1 MDLIEIAAKLGIVP
15 EEVEGWG
22 MSTRSNSVVAYP
34 KSQDEIAKIFSF
46 ARENHVPVG
55 FRGTGCSYG
64 DASQNEG
71 GILLDL
77 TRFNKI
83 LSFNEETG
91 IIVIEPGVSI
101 EKVWRNVISKGY
113 WPPVVSGT
121 MYPTYGGLLSMNV
134 HGKNNWKY
142 GTVGEHVLSFKF
154 LTLGGEL
161 LNCSREE
168 NEELFFAAISGF
180 GMLGCFV
187 EITMRLKKIYSGR
200 VEVEGISTPTLEHMA
215 CYLDEHRDDFDYLV
229 GWIDCF
235 PRGKKLG
242 RGLIHAARYLAEG
255 EDPNPPSMLDAAAQ
269 DLPDRLFGM
278 IPKGWMWRGLK
289 FFMNDFGMRAVNAAK
304 FTLGTRGQTRN
315 KPYQQGHAAFNFL
328 LDYVPDWK
336 KAYLPG
342 GLIQYQSF
350 VPKENATRV
359 HTELLRMCHR
369 DGLIPYLGVYKRH
382 RPDPFLLTH
391 SVDGFSFAMD
401 FKVTDKNRERLW
413 YHAHKMDEVVLEA
426 GGKFYFAKDATLERS
441 SAHRFFPQ
449 ENLEAFLELKRK
461 LDPEGLLQTNL
472 SRRLFPEFSASPV
485 QVESSSV

>member
-22 MSTRSNSVVAYP
+22 MSTRSNSVVAHP
-34 KSQDEIAKIFSF
+34 KSQEEVAKIFAF
-46 ARENHVPVG
+46 ARENQVSVG

-64 DASQNEG
+64 DASQNGE

-77 TRFNKI
+77 TGFDRI
-83 LSFNEETG
+83 RSFDEESG
-91 IIVIEPGVSI
+91 IIVMEPGVTI
-101 EKVWRNVISKGY
+101 EKVWRSVIAKGY

-142 GTVGEHVLSFKF
+142 GTVGEHVISFQF
-154 LTLGGEL
+154 LTIDGEVL
-161 LNCSREE
+161 TCSHEE
-168 NEELFFAAISGF
+168 NPDLFFAAISGF

-187 EITMRLKKIYSGR
+187 EITMRLKKIYSGN

-235 PRGKKLG
+235 PRGKRLG
-242 RGLIHAARYLAEG
+242 RGLIHAARYIGEG
-255 EDPNPPSMLDAAAQ
+255 EDPNPKAMLDAEAQ
-269 DLPDRLFGM
+269 DLPDRLFG
-278 IPKGWMWRGLK
+278 IVPKRWMWRGLK
-289 FFMNDFGMRAVNAAK
+289 LFMNDFGMRAVNAAK
-304 FTLGTRGQTRN
+304 FGLGTRGQTRN

-369 DGLIPYLGVYKRH
+369 EGLIPYLGVYKRH

-391 SVDGFSFAMD
+391 AIDGFSFAMD
-401 FKVTDKNRERLW
+401 FKVTDQNRERLW
-413 YHAHKMDEVVLEA
+413 YHCHKMDEVVLEA
-426 GGKFYFAKDATLERS
+426 GGRFYFAKDATLQSS
-441 SAHRFFPQ
+441 SAHRFFPK

-461 LDPEGLLQTNL
+461 LDPDGLLQTNL
-472 SRRLFPEFSASPV
+472 ARRLYPEFAASAVPAESP
-485 QVESSSV
+485 SA